1 MTRAEDQMNARL
13 DRARARTADTARA
26 LQLRETAMDTVNAAV
41 MEQAEEDRPDFMR
54 GAVKRLR
61 EMYASATSE
70 QAAVSLFGSMAWSAE
85 LQTRAVVA
93 RATAERLF
101 TKADNDRGEG

>member
-1 MTRAEDQMNARL
+1 MSRSEDAIVGRL
-13 DRARARTADTARA
+13 DRTRARTADTARA
-26 LQLRETAMDTVNAAV
+26 LQLRETAMSTINCAV
-41 MEQAEEDRPDFMR
+41 MELAPEDRPDFIR

-101 TKADNDRGEG
+101 TKAANDRGEG

>member
-1 MTRAEDQMNARL
+1 MSRAEDQMIGKL
-13 DRARARTADTARA
+13 DRTRARTAESARA
-26 LQLRETAMDTVNAAV
+26 LQLRETAMDTVSAAV
-41 MEQAEEDRPDFMR
+41 MGQAVEDRPDFMR

-61 EMYASATSE
+61 EMYAAATSE